1 LARRRRVA
9 RAAVTSSA
17 QRTDPGRVRRENED
31 SLLAEPE
38 TGLFAVAD
46 GLGGHRGGATASRV
60 ALEALA
66 SFMRSS
72 GNDPTITWP
81 WGFEPGVPFPAI
93 RLKNAVHW
101 ANRRI
106 LAEAN
111 LAPELTGMGSTL
123 LALLIT
129 PGRGYFTGVGDSRLY
144 LWRQGLL
151 RQVSRDDSW
160 AASMLRA
167 GATRE
172 DVAASEMRHA
182 LTRALGTDSD
192 LVVEVE
198 ELPLEDGDLM
208 LLCSDGLYGP
218 TGDAGIARALAV
230 PDVTLE
236 ATVADLVEAANAAGG
251 PDNITAV
258 LVRYEQDSPA
268 GTDTAIP

>member
-1 LARRRRVA
+1 M
-9 RAAVTSSA
+9 TSSA

-111 LAPELTGMGSTL
+111 IAPELTGMGSTL